1 MRYDSRFTRS
11 GNGKRSKSGARVRRS
26 MERGDRDGWEKRR
39 TLNQARYERWEK
51 SFQNVKAH
59 DKYGNTFWVVHRPQL
74 IHKGSKP

>member
-1 MRYDSRFTRS
+1 
-11 GNGKRSKSGARVRRS
+11 

-59 DKYGNTFWVVHRPQL
+59 DKYGNTFWVVNQPQL
-74 IHKGSKP
+74 IHKGRKP